1 MSNVGGESR
10 RRTAGGVRLSRV
22 VTVVNPT
29 AFVLSGQ
36 QRCGGCLGHAD
47 VVATMGD
54 RDRDPSSLTQ
64 PSPVSIS
71 EAAVFVAS
79 TPRRVKPPAVHAP
92 PLPTAT
98 AAREAPAAVAA
109 VAAEEPASRATPGDA
124 AAAAASAA
132 PAKMPLEALTAV
144 ATAAAAGGGDAV
156 LKKSVGI
163 TVAPTM
169 IIPSVPFPEQEA
181 EYETSE
187 SEDAEDYKKGMWT
200 SSAGEP
206 LGLCWFFLSAFVL
219 CPGLPL

>member
-1 MSNVGGESR
+1 MTCRGH
-10 RRTAGGVRLSRV
+10 
-22 VTVVNPT
+22 
-29 AFVLSGQ
+29 
-36 QRCGGCLGHAD
+36 QRCSGCGGHAD
-47 VVATMGD
+47 AVATMGD

-79 TPRRVKPPAVHAP
+79 TPRRVKPPAVQVHVP
-92 PLPTAT
+92 PLPTVT
-98 AAREAPAAVAA
+98 AARKPPVAVAAVA

-124 AAAAASAA
+124 AASAATTA

-144 ATAAAAGGGDAV
+144 ATAAAAGGGGAV
-156 LKKSVGI
+156 LKKSVGSA
-163 TVAPTM
+163 VAPTM

-200 SSAGEP
+200 SPAGES
-206 LGLCWFFLSAFVL
+206 LGLCWIFLSAFVH
-219 CPGLPL
+219 CTM